1 MIYDTP
7 SMTAIFLLS
16 ASNTMSPLSSSKISP
31 ESSSIVVA
39 FDKNSSSVDQHGD
52 IVLSIKSPALVKKKG
67 DSVTRGGLTPTSIRL
82 LRSTMTTTQHT
93 APYGTSYQQSLSSS
107 TTSRRL
113 KRQESEPVTTV
124 CSKERAK
131 VNDSCNL
138 HSATVTPTNAA
149 ASTQKKDTDKATDSH
164 GRRRQIFGTFWGT
177 ETSSSDRHSRS
188 NSTVDIPAIPLP
200 SPMIRSKSE
209 GYQYTH
215 NSNSKSH
222 FHPMPWKQ
230 LPVSTL
236 PSPLQRLRKS
246 SGGVYPLVQP
256 KSILRHHDDT
266 EPSTEATS
274 ALNVTT
280 MLTDCGR
287 ISSSSISSISDTNHS
302 GADGDSDNASS
313 ASNQRRAMVQFD
325 PRVTVTELAERDHE
339 RIWYSDAELSRFKYE
354 TVLAARAYLT
364 ENPNQIAVY
373 SQATFDPITKTM
385 RKRALFSMPALADVT
400 ITEQDERD
408 ENRRVPLFSG
418 EREKAKR
425 PVPSMDPDIEVS
437 SCKLHPKLL
446 LSLLAFEE
454 DFIREDL
461 IPSDTKS
468 RTNDNDLPL
477 IRHILIVDRNPWIL
491 DLFVRSMRTMFD
503 CVEYKKLIKGNIDIQ
518 CATTVPVALSI
529 IQQAK
534 QVRHPPFDLIIAEQ
548 QPFSQMEQQGST
560 TSDANTNLDDVH
572 SPSMS
577 VSSCGLVSS
586 DTLSGSELL
595 FRHVSEKEKTLLV
608 SVSSS
613 GSASGGSVD
622 TKKSSADFVWGKP
635 PPRMDAALRTQL
647 LRALKIKRQQ
657 MLGK

>member
-1 MIYDTP
+1 
-7 SMTAIFLLS
+7 MTAIFLLS
-16 ASNTMSPLSSSKISP
+16 ASNAMSPLSSSKISP

-39 FDKNSSSVDQHGD
+39 FDKNSSTGQHDD
-52 IVLSIKSPALVKKKG
+52 IVLSIKSPALIKKKG
-67 DSVTRGGLTPTSIRL
+67 DPVHQLTPTSIRL
-82 LRSTMTTTQHT
+82 LRSTMTTTQHA
-93 APYGTSYQQSLSSS
+93 APYGTSYQQSLPS
-107 TTSRRL
+107 TTTLRRL

-124 CSKERAK
+124 CSKERSKA
-131 VNDSCNL
+131 VDPCAGNC
-138 HSATVTPTNAA
+138 TVSTPTRAV
-149 ASTQKKDTDKATDSH
+149 ASTPKAGMDKATDIH
-164 GRRRQIFGTFWGT
+164 GRRRQIFGSFWDT
-177 ETSSSDRHSRS
+177 ETSPSGDRNSRS
-188 NSTVDIPAIPLP
+188 HSSVDIPAIPMP
-200 SPMIRSKSE
+200 SPMVRSKSE
-209 GYQYTH
+209 GHQYTH
-215 NSNSKSH
+215 NSKSH

-266 EPSTEATS
+266 EPSTVATS
-274 ALNVTT
+274 ALNVTS

-302 GADGDSDNASS
+302 GADGDSVAASS
-313 ASNQRRAMVQFD
+313 DSKQRKAVVQFD

-364 ENPNQIAVY
+364 ENPNQIALY

-400 ITEQDERD
+400 ITDQDEND
-408 ENRRVPLFSG
+408 EHRRIPLQMG
-418 EREKAKR
+418 ESKEVKR
-425 PVPSMDPDIEVS
+425 SMPSTESDVDTSP
-437 SCKLHPKLL
+437 CKLHPQLL

-454 DFIREDL
+454 DFIGEDL
-461 IPSDTKS
+461 IPSDTKTKS
-468 RTNDNDLPL
+468 NESDTHL

-503 CVEYKKLIKGNIDIQ
+503 CVEYKKLIKSNIDIQ

-548 QPFSQMEQQGST
+548 QPYAQMEQQGSV
-560 TSDANTNLDDVH
+560 TSDTNANPDNLN
-572 SPSMS
+572 SPSS
-577 VSSCGLVSS
+577 GEASSGLITSES
-586 DTLSGSELL
+586 LSGSELL
-595 FRHVSEKEKTLLV
+595 FRHVSEKEKIVLV

-613 GSASGGSVD
+613 RSMSGGFAD
-622 TKKSSADFVWGKP
+622 TKTIADFVWGKP
-635 PPRMDAALRTQL
+635 PPRMDSALRTQL
-647 LRALKIKRQQ
+647 LRALKIKRQRQFGKQ
-657 MLGK
+657 MDH